1 MSQFRS
7 IFPGGTDTETVCSM
21 ADLRMF
27 PGWDDWSAA
36 GIDLRAL
43 LSDQTADELAVAFD
57 AAVGWHEGQTRPA
70 GEPYWQHLLQV
81 LHVLASGLD
90 VKDVDLLRAG
100 LLHDVVEDTAGTGAD
115 LVARFGVRT
124 AGLVD
129 AVTIPEVRAGESKD
143 EVRTAYLAKLARAP
157 RKVLLL
163 KLSDR
168 YSNVQRLHT
177 HPRVAKQRS
186 YYAETVERFV
196 PLASVDDRLD
206 QLFKRWADAYSYL
219 AGPVDSIETA
229 DKLAAALHR
238 EQVDKSGQPYVDHVR
253 GAAAIARA
261 NGARTDQQMAALL
274 HDTVEDTACTL
285 AQLRDLG
292 VPDPVVEM
300 VDALTR
306 RPGESHDTYLTRLTR
321 TPDAVLVKRADI
333 EHNSSPSR
341 QSQLDP
347 ATQDRLRQKY
357 AHAVRVLD
365 EATGNHG

>member
-1 MSQFRS
+1 MADVR
-7 IFPGGTDTETVCSM
+7 IFPGWG
-21 ADLRMF
+21 
-27 PGWDDWSAA
+27 DWSAA
-36 GIDLRAL
+36 ETDLRAVVP
-43 LSDQTADELAVAFD
+43 DQIVGELDVAFD

-81 LHVLASGLD
+81 LQVLASGLG
-90 VKDVDLLRAG
+90 VQDVDLLRAG
-100 LLHDVVEDTAGTGAD
+100 LLHDVVEDTAGTRGD
-115 LVARFGVRT
+115 LVARFGERT

-129 AVTIPEVRAGESKD
+129 AVTIPEVRSGESKGD
-143 EVRTAYLAKLARAP
+143 VRTTYLEKLARAP
-157 RKVLLL
+157 RDVLVL

-196 PLASVDDRLD
+196 PLAAVDERLD
-206 QLFKRWADAYSYL
+206 GLFTRWADAYSYL
-219 AGPVDSIETA
+219 TGPVDSVESA

-238 EQVDKSGQPYVDHVR
+238 EQVDKSGAPYVDHVR
-253 GAAAIARA
+253 GTAAIARA
-261 NGARTDQQMAALL
+261 NGARADQQIAALL
-274 HDTVEDTACTL
+274 HDTVEDTGCTL
-285 AQLRDLG
+285 DQLRDLG
-292 VPDPVVEM
+292 VPAPVVDM

-341 QSQLDP
+341 QSRLDP

-365 EATGNHG
+365 EATSPHG

>member
-1 MSQFRS
+1 MTE
-7 IFPGGTDTETVCSM
+7 IYGGWTDWTATE
-21 ADLRMF
+21 
-27 PGWDDWSAA
+27 SA
-36 GIDLRAL
+36 LTPL
-43 LSDQTADELAVAFD
+43 LPREAVAELGVAFD
-57 AAVGWHEGQTRPA
+57 AAVEWHEGQTRPA

-81 LHVLASGLD
+81 LQVLASGLG

-115 LVARFGVRT
+115 LVARFGERT

-129 AVTIPEVRAGESKD
+129 AVTIPEIGEERA
-143 EVRTAYLAKLARAP
+143 AYLAKLARAP
-157 RKVLLL
+157 HDVLLL

-196 PLASVDDRLD
+196 PLAPVDERLD
-206 QLFKRWADAYSYL
+206 ELFTRWADAYSYL
-219 AGPVDSIETA
+219 TGPVDSVETA

-238 EQVDKSGQPYVDHVR
+238 EQVDKSGEPYVDHVR

-292 VPDPVVEM
+292 VPAPVVDM

-341 QSQLDP
+341 QSRLDP

-365 EATGNHG
+365 EATSNHG